1 MKSQVNKLND
11 LYKALAIVFDDNNED
26 IDNFNYRLVYDL
38 MAHVNEVKEKLE
50 K

>member
-11 LYKALAIVFDDNNED
+11 LYKALAIVFDDDNKD
-26 IDNFNYRLVYDL
+26 IANFDYKLVENL